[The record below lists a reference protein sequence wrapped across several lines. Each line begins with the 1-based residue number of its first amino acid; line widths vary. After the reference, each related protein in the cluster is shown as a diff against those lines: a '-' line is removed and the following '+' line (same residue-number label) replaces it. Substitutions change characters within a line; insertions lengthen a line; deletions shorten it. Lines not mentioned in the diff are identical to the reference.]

1 MEVSQIEMIQFILF
15 VLCFSPAPIHTT
27 NCYIRSVYS
36 DRIPEASKPLPQQGK
51 YSIDWGAAFRPQGAR
66 VCLEKVMIYY
76 MCHKKED
83 SSFVRSGCEGSSEAK
98 YPSRDKDV
106 SPVILPICADDPED
120 YPEYF
125 RNTML
130 YFEVF
135 RSSKLKK

>member
-1 MEVSQIEMIQFILF
+1 MYYHLIG
-15 VLCFSPAPIHTT
+15 
-27 NCYIRSVYS
+27 
-36 DRIPEASKPLPQQGK
+36 EASKPLPQQGK
-51 YSIDWGAAFRPQGAR
+51 YRIDWAAGVYPENRA

-130 YFEVF
+130 YFEAF